1 MSAKATDHWILPAL
15 LASLLVWLICLVV
28 LSSAALDPSPVT
40 TVLTAAALGLGV
52 AVAARLPG
60 KLARAVQWVLACRGR
75 ASLPDVGFEE
85 AGALDD
91 SDERR
96 ARSRLPVVGAGV
108 ALVGCVGSSL
118 LVYQAGHVA
127 AWFLAHYL
135 PSPWGWVAVK
145 FVLMFVAMLPGAL
158 GLAVLLLTLVITRR
172 HRGQQAFQHELRDLL
187 AGAALA
193 SAVTAVAVWGGL
205 NLLGVSLIAAVGVI
219 ACGVALVFRPV
230 PPGPL
235 QTASRPLEI
244 PTAWQRLAVVLTFAL
259 GALGLATQW
268 RVLADALGASL
279 SGGLLWLAVSL
290 AMLCWLGHRRDGR
303 SRPPSRSR
311 TAGCVIGVVC
321 GLLLQVSLVGAGV
334 GATGGGWVLWLL
346 AASGQVPLAA
356 MSATILSRVRR
367 VFGAS
372 GGRPRMFLSLAGG
385 GLACGAV
392 GYLLLAASPWGALIA
407 LGVAL
412 STVVGAV
419 LLYIRRSEDPPQQI
433 AWAVLGTGMTCLV
446 TLAVLLGVRAMH
458 RRVGRL
464 QAGSWLTVSTPAG
477 SAMPDRE
484 TFRSQ
489 AVEDALGEM
498 LASARGRW
506 VWARLH
512 GPAPG
517 DPNSLVAWRTWP
529 ADPTAIGR
537 RGWDLPARLI
547 VSRDHVDGVL
557 YEPLPADHP
566 SAWRAYC
573 LTSMRRLGAIS
584 AGGTVLLRTQAG
596 VDRAPA
602 ALAVAVTYRHALGDG
617 WAVLDLR
624 GGSVDLLIAGPIHR
638 VARPAD
644 VEGAIVVKLST
655 LVDALGPLR
664 PIRVFRP
671 GGWAWVSLDV
681 DGLRRTLK
689 LKASPRRS
697 PLPF

>member
-1 MSAKATDHWILPAL
+1 MSANATDRWILPAL
-15 LASLLVWLICLVV
+15 LASLLVWMICLIV
-28 LSSAALDPSPVT
+28 LSAAALDPSPVT
-40 TVLTAAALGLGV
+40 TVLAGAALALGV
-52 AVAARLPG
+52 GVAARLPG
-60 KLARAVQWVLACRGR
+60 KLARALQWVLARTGR
-75 ASLPDVGFEE
+75 ENLPDVGFEE
-85 AGALDD
+85 VGAIDD

-118 LVYQAGHVA
+118 LVYQAGRA
-127 AWFLAHYL
+127 ADWFLAHYL
-135 PSPWGWVAVK
+135 PSPWGWSAVK
-145 FVLMFVAMLPGAL
+145 FVLMFVAMFPAAL

-172 HRGQQAFQHELRDLL
+172 HPGQQALQHELRDLL

-193 SAVTAVAVWGGL
+193 SAVTAGAVWAGL

-219 ACGVALVFRPV
+219 VCGVALVFRPV
-230 PPGPL
+230 APGPME
-235 QTASRPLEI
+235 ASPRPLEI
-244 PTAWQRLAVVLTFAL
+244 PSAWQRLAVVLTFAL

-268 RVLADALGASL
+268 RVLVDSAGASL
-279 SGGLLWLAVSL
+279 TGGLLWTAASL
-290 AMLCWLGHRRDGR
+290 ALLGWLGHRRDAR

-321 GLLLQVSLVGAGV
+321 GFLLQLSLVGAGV
-334 GATGGGWVLWLL
+334 GATSGGWVLWLL
-346 AASGQVPLAA
+346 AGLGQVPIAA

-372 GGRPRMFLSLAGG
+372 GGRPRVFLSLAGV
-385 GLACGAV
+385 GLACGAG
-392 GYLLLAASPWGALIA
+392 GYLLLAASSSGSLIA

-412 STVVGAV
+412 SVGVGAV
-419 LLYIRRSEDPPQQI
+419 LLHIRQADDPRRQI

-458 RRVGRL
+458 RRVGRVRT
-464 QAGSWLTVSTPAG
+464 GSWLTVSTPAG
-477 SAMPDRE
+477 RALPHRE
-484 TFRSQ
+484 AFRSQ
-489 AVEDALGEM
+489 AVDDALREM

-506 VWARLH
+506 IRARLNSS
-512 GPAPG
+512 APD
-517 DPNSLVAWRTWP
+517 DPNSQAAWQTWP
-529 ADPTAIGR
+529 ADPGAIGQ
-537 RGWDLPARLI
+537 RGWELPARLI

-557 YEPLPADHP
+557 YEPLSADHP

-573 LTSMRRLGAIS
+573 LTSMRRLGEIA
-584 AGGTVLLRTQAG
+584 AGGVVLLRTQAG
-596 VDRAPA
+596 PDRAAA

-624 GGSVDLLIAGPIHR
+624 GGSVDLLIAGPINR
-638 VARPAD
+638 VTRPAD
-644 VEGAIVVKLST
+644 VEGAFVVKLST

-671 GGWAWVSLDV
+671 GGWAWMSLDV
-681 DGLRRTLK
+681 DRLRRTLK
-689 LKASPRRS
+689 LKSAPKRP